1 MTVDRNVG
9 PDALTH
15 RLIICTTC
23 RREDSP
29 ADGAS
34 DGGRLYDMA
43 EALFD
48 ATLDRRGCVL
58 IGVECMSGCNRSC
71 TVGLAGPG
79 KPSYLFGDLPPNE
92 EAAADAVALVEQ
104 YCGNADGLLERR
116 SRPPSFRRGI
126 LAKIPAAFANVDP
139 KIGES

>member
-1 MTVDRNVG
+1 MN
-9 PDALTH
+9 
-15 RLIICTTC
+15 RLIVCTTC
-23 RREDSP
+23 RREGTP
-29 ADGAS
+29 REGPT
-34 DGGRLYDMA
+34 DGGKLYEMVRA
-43 EALFD
+43 VVERRA
-48 ATLDRRGCVL
+48 DRANWIL
-58 IGVECMSGCNRSC
+58 SGVECMSGCNRSC

-126 LAKIPAAFANVDP
+126 LAKIPAAFANVNP
-139 KIGES
+139 EIGES